1 MFVKPDWSDSVI
13 IFVPSNR
20 KVSWQGW
27 CFLLNYKW
35 MISLIKS
42 MSLLNLCGELR
53 HIEEPRGGLF
63 LTLPPIHRLGLNRK
77 RFQVLIIHQ
86 SVGSLLLR
94 VQLRVGSG
102 GCSPIAHPI
111 ICMVTSVKARLWWEC
126 RALHRRAVARGCRV
140 GVLYGI
146 RMKLNW
152 GWASGLLVQGHLV
165 QRAPSLLQ
173 DGKLWRCVHFAVRLD
188 KTELWS
194 SALGFCMTII
204 SQLRNSHDDLEKSP
218 APPFPN
224 LSLVFLDLELTSL
237 VQLCTCKM
245 ENSFWV

>member
-1 MFVKPDWSDSVI
+1 MRRAKTYRGTQGRVVFST
-13 IFVPSNR
+13 PSHSQAWLEQ
-20 KVSWQGW
+20 KT
-27 CFLLNYKW
+27 
-35 MISLIKS
+35 I
-42 MSLLNLCGELR
+42 
-53 HIEEPRGGLF
+53 
-63 LTLPPIHRLGLNRK
+63 
-77 RFQVLIIHQ
+77 QVLIIHQ

-94 VQLRVGSG
+94 VQLCVGSG

-111 ICMVTSVKARLWWEC
+111 ISMVTSVKARLWWEC

-173 DGKLWRCVHFAVRLD
+173 DGKLWRWVHFAVQLD

-194 SALGFCMTII
+194 SALGFCVTIS

-224 LSLVFLDLELTSL
+224 LSRIPRSWAHLSSATLHVQNGKQFLGVSL
-237 VQLCTCKM
+237 IETIRSTNIVRCSMSRQL
-245 ENSFWV
+245 